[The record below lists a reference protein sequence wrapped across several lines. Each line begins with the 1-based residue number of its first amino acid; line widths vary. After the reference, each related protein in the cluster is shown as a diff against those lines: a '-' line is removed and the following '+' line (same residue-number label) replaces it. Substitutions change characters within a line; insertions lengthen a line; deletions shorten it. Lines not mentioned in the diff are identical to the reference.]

1 MRFSVELRLGLRQP
15 TRPGL
20 KSGKVFPCG
29 GGGRCLCPWLLGE
42 CWVNPAH
49 PACLPRGAG
58 GGCSL
63 RFCYSQESSSSTRVD
78 HPCYPKD
85 YNETVPLSSFRT
97 SPCTNG
103 SDPRL
108 PLSDRNVTLE
118 GRSNA
123 SGCLAAVK
131 KLFNFSACGQSQ
143 DCTFD
148 GVYQPPVSGQFIVRQ
163 IPSSHLLGRARPPV
177 LWCPCVPHGT
187 VTSPQQ
193 DEDKKLPNYHCP
205 RAHEGLLPS
214 GFPASS
220 PNGPMLIK
228 QVLSQNSSLQY
239 FY

>member
-1 MRFSVELRLGLRQP
+1 M
-15 TRPGL
+15 
-20 KSGKVFPCG
+20 
-29 GGGRCLCPWLLGE
+29 
-42 CWVNPAH
+42 NPAH
-49 PACLPRGAG
+49 PACPPRGAG

-85 YNETVPLSSFRT
+85 YNETILLSSFHT

-108 PLSDRNVTLE
+108 PLGDRNVTLE

-163 IPSSHLLGRARPPV
+163 IPSSHLLGRARPPRCCGV
-177 LWCPCVPHGT
+177 PSCPMAPSPPRSRMGT
-187 VTSPQQ
+187 RSSQITTAPGHTRDCCPLVF
-193 DEDKKLPNYHCP
+193 LP
-205 RAHEGLLPS
+205 AHQM
-214 GFPASS
+214 
-220 PNGPMLIK
+220 GPC
-228 QVLSQNSSLQY
+228 
-239 FY
+239 